1 MIQMGTR
8 VRVKDNYAGGLDSV
22 VGRTGKVL
30 RGSAD
35 GLYLLDIKG
44 RRKASWGDY
53 TYDREVIVN
62 ESEVEAVDFDI
73 KDAKGRKIEL
83 GDEVAYGPLG
93 GGVTIGTVVDIDE
106 RIGSYGRKTV
116 KFRLETKAREFY
128 TDGGDRQISGANTNS
143 YRWYEHAGRCV
154 VINKNPLNGNVF
166 EMKIPTF

>member
-1 MIQMGTR
+1 MIQPGIR
-8 VRVKDNYAGGLDSV
+8 VRVRDNYAGGLDNV

-30 RGSAD
+30 RVSQD

-62 ESEVEAVDFDI
+62 ESEIETVDFDL

-93 GGVTIGTVVDIDE
+93 GGVIIGTVVDIDE
-106 RIGSYGRKTV
+106 REGRYGRKTV
-116 KFRLETKAREFY
+116 KFRLETKTKEFY
-128 TDGGDRQISGANTNS
+128 TDGGDRTISGANVTS
-143 YRWYEHAGRCV
+143 YRWYEHSGRCV
-154 VINKNPLNGNVF
+154 VISKNPINDNVF
-166 EMKIPTF
+166 TIKVPTF